1 MKSKALLTAVLLA
14 ATNFAWAQ
22 GGLSID
28 NAEQHMNANNWV
40 TTEADRPEIFAQ
52 GPIDQ
57 FDVVTPGRED
67 YLVDTY
73 RLKQSYD
80 GQS

>member
-1 MKSKALLTAVLLA
+1 MKAKALLTAVLLA

-22 GGLSID
+22 GGLDIN
-28 NAEQHMNANNWV
+28 NAEQHMDANNWV
-40 TTEADRPEIFAQ
+40 ATDTARSEIVAQ

-57 FDVVTPGRED
+57 FEVLVPGRDD
-67 YLVDTY
+67 YLVDTNKF
-73 RLKQSYD
+73 KQSYD

>member
-1 MKSKALLTAVLLA
+1 MKAKALLTAVLLA

-22 GGLSID
+22 GGLTID
-28 NAEQHMNANNWV
+28 NVEQHMDADNWV
-40 TTEADRPEIFAQ
+40 ATDTARSEIVAQ

-57 FDVVTPGRED
+57 FEVVAPSRDD
-67 YLVDTY
+67 YLVDTNQF
-73 RLKQSYD
+73 KQSYD

>member
-40 TTEADRPEIFAQ
+40 ATDTARPEIFAQ
-52 GPIDQ
+52 GPIDK
-57 FDVVTPGRED
+57 FEVAVPGRDD
-67 YLVDTY
+67 YLVDTN
-73 RLKQSYD
+73 LFKQSFG

>member
-1 MKSKALLTAVLLA
+1 MKAKALLTAVLLA
-14 ATNFAWAQ
+14 ATNFAWAN

-28 NAEQHMNANNWV
+28 TVEQHMDANNWV
-40 TTEADRPEIFAQ
+40 ATDTARSDIVVQ

-57 FDVVTPGRED
+57 FDVAIPGRDD
-67 YLVDTY
+67 YLVDTNQF
-73 RLKQSYD
+73 RQSYD

>member
-1 MKSKALLTAVLLA
+1 MKAKVLITDLLFA
-14 ATNFAWAQ
+14 ATNFASAN

-28 NAEQHMNANNWV
+28 SVEANDYMSAENSQ
-40 TTEADRPEIFAQ
+40 PEIVAQ

-57 FDVVTPGRED
+57 FEVVTPDRNRT
-67 YLVDTY
+67 LVDTNQ
-73 RLKQSYD
+73 LKLSYD